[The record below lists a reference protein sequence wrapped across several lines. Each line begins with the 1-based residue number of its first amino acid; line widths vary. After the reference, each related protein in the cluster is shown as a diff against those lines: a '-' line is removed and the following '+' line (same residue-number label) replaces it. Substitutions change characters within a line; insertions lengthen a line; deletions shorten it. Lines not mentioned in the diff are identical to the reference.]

1 MSNKKQ
7 PIVFISAGHGGS
19 DPGAVGNGLLEKN
32 INLQIALANGAELER
47 HGVKVIYSRTKDE
60 YDPVGQEVREANAS
74 GADLAVSHHTNST
87 AGAKADGSETFYY
100 GSDSNGKLLAVY
112 CEEETKKLG
121 QNSRGVR
128 ARNDLWFIKATNMT
142 AVLTE
147 SAFINNAA
155 DISIIDTVK
164 EQQQFGQAYA
174 KAILKFLGIT
184 YKPVTTSQSSTGKV
198 ETVKVDY
205 AQSFNKKYAGT
216 YTVKSSDGLN
226 MRAGA
231 NTSKTLIKNVPNGAK
246 VQCYGYFTKETDGT
260 IWLLVSYKGYTGFM
274 SKGYLV

>member
-1 MSNKKQ
+1 MSKQ

-32 INLQIALANGAELER
+32 INLQIALADGAVLER
-47 HGVKVIYSRTKDE
+47 HGIKVIYSRTKDE

-74 GADLAVSHHTNST
+74 GAILAVSHHTNST
-87 AGAKADGSETFYY
+87 GGAKADGSETFHHS
-100 GSDSNGKLLAVY
+100 SDANGKRLAEMM
-112 CEEETKKLG
+112 EEETKKLG

-128 ARNDLWFIKATNMT
+128 SRDDLYFIRATNMT

-155 DISIIDTVK
+155 DISILDTVK
-164 EQQQFGQAYA
+164 EQQAFGQAYA
-174 KAILKFLGIT
+174 KAILRYLGIA
-184 YKPVTTSQSSTGKV
+184 YKPVTTSQSTTGKV
-198 ETVKVDY
+198 EPVKVDY
-205 AQSFNKKYAGT
+205 AKSFNIKYART

-231 NTSKTLIKNVPNGAK
+231 NTSKTLIKNVANGEK
-246 VQCYGYFTKETDGT
+246 VQCYGYFTKEVDGT

-274 SKGYLV
+274 SMGYLK